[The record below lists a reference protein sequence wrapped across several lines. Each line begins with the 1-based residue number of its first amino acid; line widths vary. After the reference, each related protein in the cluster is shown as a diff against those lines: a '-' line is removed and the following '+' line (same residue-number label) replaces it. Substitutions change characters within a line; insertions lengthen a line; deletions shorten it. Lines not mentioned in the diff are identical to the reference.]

1 MVFFSSLDGLQ
12 ALFGLGDALCMAH
25 YVQKKLKSGVSCV
38 MHKQASLYL
47 FCCPDVASRTFPE
60 PCLMIA
66 GPHFACVVPSLSER
80 SVSECAE
87 VDIRLKSVATLR
99 SSSTE
104 TRLEAGK
111 TLCSE
116 LTTYNSA

>member
-1 MVFFSSLDGLQ
+1 MVFFSSLDDLQ
-12 ALFGLGDALCMAH
+12 VFFGLGNALCMAH
-25 YVQKKLKSGVSCV
+25 YVQKELKLSVSYV
-38 MHKQASLYL
+38 MHKQVSSYL
-47 FCCPDVASRTFPE
+47 FRYPDVASRTFPE

-66 GPHFACVVPSLSER
+66 GPHFACVVGSLSER
-80 SVSECAE
+80 SVSEWAE

-104 TRLEAGK
+104 TRLKAGR

-116 LTTYNSA
+116 LTTYN